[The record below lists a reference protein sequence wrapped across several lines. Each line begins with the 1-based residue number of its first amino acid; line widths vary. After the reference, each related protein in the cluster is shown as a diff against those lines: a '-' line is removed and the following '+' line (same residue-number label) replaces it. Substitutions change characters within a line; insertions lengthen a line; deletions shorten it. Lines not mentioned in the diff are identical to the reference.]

1 MARGTTRMSKPI
13 LLDAKIDRRRVL
25 LLQECTTEGLDI
37 TLRIELHELDEDIK
51 ALKLAYF
58 LTNKQI

>member
-1 MARGTTRMSKPI
+1 MTKPI
-13 LLDAKIDRRRVL
+13 LLDSKIDRRRAL